1 MGMTSLRHPRLSFWS
16 QTEGNVAQLP
26 AALDL
31 EYDSVTHRQ
40 CLDPNLQSI
49 QAPHRQSIQRVQDV
63 AGFEATLPVRCPRS
77 ARRHDDSR
85 RLAGLW

>member
-63 AGFEATLPVRCPRS
+63 AGFEAAAGHM
-77 ARRHDDSR
+77 ARRSR
-85 RLAGLW
+85 PCRGGISY